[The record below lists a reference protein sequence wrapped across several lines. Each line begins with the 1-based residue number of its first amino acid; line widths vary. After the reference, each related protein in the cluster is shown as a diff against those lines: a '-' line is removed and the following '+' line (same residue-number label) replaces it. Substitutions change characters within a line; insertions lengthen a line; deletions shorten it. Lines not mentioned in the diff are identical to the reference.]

1 MPTYVL
7 MTKLGQE
14 EGSRRL
20 RGKAW
25 KKKVEN
31 LVPGIKWQAHFA
43 LLGTYDFMDIY
54 DAPNDAA
61 AFKVSMLSRAEGA
74 SRAESWPAM
83 RYEAFLELH
92 EQIESE
98 HQKGME

>member
-7 MTKLGQE
+7 MTKLGPE

-20 RGKAW
+20 RGQAW
-25 KKKVEN
+25 KKKVEH
-31 LVPGIKWQAHFA
+31 LVPGLRWQAHFA
-43 LLGTYDFMDIY
+43 LLGAYDFMDIY

-61 AFKVSMLSRAEGA
+61 AFQVSLLSRAEGA
-74 SRAESWPAM
+74 SSAESWPAM

-92 EQIESE
+92 EKIESE